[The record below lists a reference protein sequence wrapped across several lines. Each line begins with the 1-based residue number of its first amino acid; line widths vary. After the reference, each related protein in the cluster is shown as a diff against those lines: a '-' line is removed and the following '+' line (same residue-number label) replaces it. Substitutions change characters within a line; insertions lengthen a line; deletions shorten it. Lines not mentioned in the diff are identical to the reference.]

1 MADDSSASPASPE
14 ASSDSPARESSG
26 SSSILR
32 YLLYGVGGFIA
43 LILIAAVVLPQ
54 LFPPERLKK
63 LAIPPVEEAVQRD
76 VTVGDIRL
84 SVLPFPSVRI
94 SDFAIASDSA
104 FTSTHS
110 FDPEPA
116 ISGRAINVDLALWPL
131 FSGTIEPTSIELVEP
146 VVRYQVAEDGTTNF
160 DTFAAA
166 DSADTDT
173 TSAGGLPVE
182 VSNFRMTGSR
192 VLYDDRS
199 TGQWAELAF
208 DAQLEAR
215 SGEAPGT
222 IDSRGTVE
230 MSMLKYL
237 SASDADTTA
246 LQNAT
251 LEYDVLAALEEGTLE
266 LRKVELNTPPIGV
279 ATSGTISA
287 LTEARPV
294 VDLTINTTNA
304 DLAQLAA
311 IVPGGVGEGVAPS
324 GTASFTVT
332 AQGPLPDS
340 TGNTDDF
347 SLSGNGSISSV
358 GVDVDGTTMLQ
369 DLGASID
376 LSLQSLSISD
386 INGELLGK
394 PLSGQVTVR
403 DLLAEAP
410 MLDGQL
416 AGTADLAQ
424 LSTLAAEEGGE
435 PVDIAGAADYDV
447 QFSGPATDTDAIRVR
462 GPIRLSDV
470 RVPNESL
477 REPLEIAA
485 ATLNLTGTGVSADP
499 FEVISGETAMQLGFT
514 VRDLLPV
521 SRGLAE
527 NDPAMRVAFTFS
539 SDEVD
544 LVELFPE
551 ADADDPLYSDLFTA
565 QLAGTRVNGRPAEEV
580 AAELYGDVE
589 LPEFRV
595 TGTVRIG
602 TLLNDPQRFD
612 NLTFDVN
619 LRNRRLE
626 IPNLSG
632 QTYGGTLAGS
642 IVLDQSATAT
652 SAYVRPVQGESVLM
666 ASSQAGVAPVRM
678 EALPMP
684 DTPTALTYDI
694 ELQDAQASAFLRD
707 WTRLGEFVSGTMNLS
722 VSGDSPLTQG
732 LLPVAQ
738 ALTAG
743 GRSIVAN
750 GGFSPDFGLAGKLVD
765 RLGVSRPSLSDFR
778 QLGGPFTIEDGE
790 LRIGEWNL
798 KNNQVNSTLSGAL
811 GLGGRVDLTMQSE
824 MPLSMV
830 RGSKLNSGGASN
842 VLNRLGGREGTVPV
856 GIKIGGMISEPTYNV
871 DTSAMQDALKEL
883 LPRGLRRLID

>member
-1 MADDSSASPASPE
+1 MADDSSVSPASPD
-14 ASSDSPARESSG
+14 ASSDSPASTSSG
-26 SSSILR
+26 SSSVLR
-32 YLLYGVGGFIA
+32 YLLYGVGGLIA
-43 LILIAAVVLPQ
+43 LVLIAAVVLPQ

-94 SDFAIASDSA
+94 SDFTIANDSA
-104 FTSTHS
+104 FTSIHS

-116 ISGRAINVDLALWPL
+116 ISGRALNVDVALWPL
-131 FSGTIEPTSIELVEP
+131 FSGTIEPTSIELVNP
-146 VVRYQVAEDGTTNF
+146 VVRYQIAEDGTTNF
-160 DTFAAA
+160 DTFAATDA
-166 DSADTDT
+166 ADTDT

-182 VSNFRMTGSR
+182 VSNLRMTGSR

-199 TGQWAELAF
+199 TGQWAELGF

-215 SGEAPGT
+215 SGETPGS

-230 MSMLKYL
+230 MSTLNYL
-237 SASDADTTA
+237 SAPDADTTA

-251 LEYDVLAALEEGTLE
+251 LRYDLLAALEEGTLD
-266 LRKVELNTPPIGV
+266 LRNVELNTPPIGI
-279 ATSGTISA
+279 ATSGTASA
-287 LTEARPV
+287 LNDARPI
-294 VDLTINTTNA
+294 VDLTINTTEA

-369 DLGASID
+369 NLGASIN
-376 LSLQSLSISD
+376 LSLESLSISD

-394 PLSGQVTVR
+394 PLSGQMTVR
-403 DLLAEAP
+403 DLLAETP
-410 MLDGQL
+410 LLDGQL
-416 AGTADLAQ
+416 AGAADLTQ

-435 PVDIAGAADYDV
+435 PVDIAGAVDYDV
-447 QFSGPATDTDAIRVR
+447 QFSGPATNTDAIRVR

-485 ATLNLTGTGVSADP
+485 ATVNLTGTGMSADP
-499 FEVISGETAMQLGFT
+499 FEVVSGETAMQLGFT

-527 NDPAMRVAFTFS
+527 TNPAMRVAFTFS
-539 SDEVD
+539 SDEID

-551 ADADDPLYSDLFTA
+551 ADADELLYADLFTA

-589 LPEFRV
+589 LPEFRAN
-595 TGTVRIG
+595 GTVQIG

-619 LRNRRLE
+619 LRNRRME

-642 IVLDQSATAT
+642 IVLDQSMAAT

-666 ASSQAGVAPVRM
+666 ASAGAGIAPVRM

-722 VSGDSPLTQG
+722 ISGDSPLTQG

-750 GGFSPDFGLAGKLVD
+750 GGFSPDFGLAGKLVE
-765 RLGVSRPSLSDFR
+765 RLGVSRPSLSDFK
-778 QLGGPFTIEDGE
+778 QFGGPFTIEDGE

-798 KNNQVNSTLSGAL
+798 ANNQVNSRLSGAL

-830 RGSKLNSGGASN
+830 RGSKLSSGSVSN
-842 VLNRLGGREGTVPV
+842 ALNRLGDKEGTVPV
-856 GIKIGGMISEPTYNV
+856 GIKIGGTISDPSYNV

>member
-1 MADDSSASPASPE
+1 MADEPSASPASPN
-14 ASSDSPARESSG
+14 ESSSTDASG
-26 SSSILR
+26 SPSVLR
-32 YLLYGVGGFIA
+32 YLLYGLGGLVA
-43 LILIAAVVLPQ
+43 LVLIAAVVLPQ
-54 LFPPERLKK
+54 VFPSERLKQ

-76 VTVGDIRL
+76 VTVGDIHL

-94 SDFAIASDSA
+94 TDFAIANDSA
-104 FTSTHS
+104 FTSAHA
-110 FDPEPA
+110 FEPEPA
-116 ISGRAINVDLALWPL
+116 ISGRALNVDVALWPL
-131 FSGTIEPTSIELVEP
+131 FSGTIEPTSIELVDS

-166 DSADTDT
+166 DTAETDT
-173 TSAGGLPVE
+173 TSAGGLPVD

-192 VLYDDRS
+192 VLFDDRS
-199 TGQWAELAF
+199 TGQWADLGF

-215 SGEAPGT
+215 SGEAPGS

-230 MSMLKYL
+230 MSTLKYL
-237 SASDADTTA
+237 SAPDADTTA

-251 LEYDVLAALEEGTLE
+251 LRFDVLAALEEGTLD
-266 LRKVELNTPPIGV
+266 LRNVELDTPPIGV
-279 ATSGTISA
+279 ATSGTVSA
-287 LTEARPV
+287 LNEARPV
-294 VDLTINTTNA
+294 VDLTINTTEA

-324 GTASFTVT
+324 GTASFTLS
-332 AQGPLPDS
+332 ARGPLPDS
-340 TGNTDDF
+340 TGTRDGF

-358 GVDVDGTTMLQ
+358 GVDLDGATMLQ
-369 DLGASID
+369 NLGASIA
-376 LSLQSLSISD
+376 LSLDSLAVSD
-386 INGELLGK
+386 ISGELLGK
-394 PLSGQVTVR
+394 PLSGQITVR
-403 DLLAEAP
+403 DLLADAP
-410 MLDGQL
+410 MLNGQL
-416 AGTADLAQ
+416 AGAADLAQ
-424 LSTLAAEEGGE
+424 LSTLAAEESGE
-435 PVDIAGAADYDV
+435 PVDIAGAVDYDV

-485 ATLNLTGTGVSADP
+485 ATINLTGTGVSADP
-499 FEVISGETAMQLGFT
+499 FQMISGETAMQLGFT

-527 NDPAMRVAFTFS
+527 TNPAMRVAFTFS
-539 SDEVD
+539 SDEID

-551 ADADDPLYSDLFTA
+551 ADADEPLYSDLFTA
-565 QLAGTRVNGRPAEEV
+565 QLAGTRVNGRSPEEV

-589 LPEFRV
+589 LPAFQV
-595 TGTVRIG
+595 NGDVQIG
-602 TLLNDPQRFD
+602 TLLNEPQRFD

-619 LRNRRLE
+619 LRNRRME

-632 QTYGGTLAGS
+632 QTYGGTLKGS
-642 IVLDQSATAT
+642 IVLDQSTAAA

-666 ASSQAGVAPVRM
+666 ASAVGGIAPVRT
-678 EALPMP
+678 ETLPMP
-684 DTPTALTYDI
+684 DTPTELTYDV
-694 ELQDAQASAFLRD
+694 ELQDAQASSFLRD

-722 VSGDSPLTQG
+722 ISGDSPLTQG

-750 GGFSPDFGLAGKLVD
+750 GGFSPDFGLAGKLVE
-765 RLGVSRPSLSDFR
+765 RLGVRRPSLSDFR
-778 QLGGPFTIEDGE
+778 RFGGPFSIEDGE

-798 KNNQVNSTLSGAL
+798 ANNDMNSTVSGAL
-811 GLGGRVDLTMQSE
+811 GLGGTVDLRMQSE
-824 MPLSMV
+824 MPLSML
-830 RGSKLNSGGASN
+830 RGSKLNTGGISN
-842 VLNRLGGREGTVPV
+842 VLNRLGGKEGTVPV
-856 GIKIGGMISEPTYNV
+856 GVTIGGTISDPSYNV